1 MHATTA
7 TLKQIKAGDYIKRKI
22 DAKTVY
28 IKGTYD
34 RATKSFSCI
43 DTEDICREV
52 FIKADKLVFVGFT
65 Y

>member
-1 MHATTA
+1 MYATTL
-7 TLKQIKAGDYIKRKI
+7 TMKQVKSGEYIKRKI
-22 DAKTVY
+22 DAKAVY
-28 IKGTYD
+28 IKGAYD

-43 DTEDICREV
+43 DADDICKEI